1 MRGKSGTLA
10 RAAAQLPEETG
21 SWCELWALHP
31 ATPWGPAP
39 ARLCAGFGAGL
50 GVPLVCT
57 EKFLALCH
65 LGLDG
70 HPRLLL
76 CPPRSPAPVHTQ
88 QQKELPSSVKL
99 NHFLVSKCRAG
110 KAARAGLLWKGTAG
124 LAQHRG
130 FPSLQPRTVPAC
142 GTRTAPA
149 CSAPPAAEAA
159 LGHVE
164 ERVNP
169 TGTSCSQQGAV
180 SKGTLWSLQ
189 CRAGLGSSVASQGQ
203 GKEAACPPLQMCQ
216 TGKIIGI

>member
-57 EKFLALCH
+57 EKFLAPCH

-110 KAARAGLLWKGTAG
+110 NAARAGLLWKGTAG

-149 CSAPPAAEAA
+149 CSAPLLQRQHWGMWRKGLIPPAPAAPSKEQCPRGHSGHCSAVQGLAA
-159 LGHVE
+159 AWPV
-164 ERVNP
+164 
-169 TGTSCSQQGAV
+169 
-180 SKGTLWSLQ
+180 
-189 CRAGLGSSVASQGQ
+189 RARGRRQLALLSRCA
-203 GKEAACPPLQMCQ
+203 KPA
-216 TGKIIGI
+216 K